1 MAKGKVQGI
10 TYIWDRVIVG
20 FLHTSFNGF
29 FITVLVAGGVGV
41 QDEGAGSSGTAMSVT
56 PIAGGGAVSV
66 EGVSCP
72 DIVPAT
78 AIVTSSATE
87 GDGSALSPSMGSASG
102 APFLLGG
109 TSATFW
115 RWEPGKEDEGL
126 QDRVVISVQQNNS
139 TVFIVRQTLTRQGQ
153 WRWLCVSS
161 YPDVAGEREVRRP
174 TSPRMIRR
182 SRRLAPSPQPPGCP
196 WLIRCQQFVLS
207 VLWRHWAA
215 YGKAGADRGVAGNS
229 DTMLMNPVLRQIDNQ
244 LVSTLQIKG
253 RSREVEH
260 LLLVVDSGL

>member
-10 TYIWDRVIVG
+10 TYLWDRIIVG

-29 FITVLVAGGVGV
+29 FVTVLVAGGVGI
-41 QDEGAGSSGTAMSVT
+41 QDEGAGSSGRAMSGA
-56 PIAGGGAVSV
+56 PIAGGGTVSV

-72 DIVPAT
+72 DLVPAT

-87 GDGSALSPSMGSASG
+87 GDGSALSTSMGSASG
-102 APFLLGG
+102 APFLVGG

-229 DTMLMNPVLRQIDNQ
+229 DTVLMIPVLRQIDNP